1 MEMTPLLQWYAVHTQ
16 IHAEAKAAWHL
27 RNQGFLTY
35 LPCYLKRARH
45 ARQITERARPLF
57 PRYLFLAMDIA
68 AARWRAIRSTIG
80 VVELV
85 TQGDRPARVPD
96 RVIDEIRAREDARG
110 LVLLPQAPAFDRGEA
125 VQISHGALTGQTGIF
140 ECSSDDHRVVVLLE
154 LLGRQVRIR
163 LPEEAIAA
171 A

>member
-1 MEMTPLLQWYAVHTQ
+1 MLQWYAVHTQ
-16 IHAEAKAAWHL
+16 VHAESKANWHL
-27 RNQGFLTY
+27 RNQGFATY
-35 LPCYLKRARH
+35 LPCYLKRVRH
-45 ARQITERARPLF
+45 ARQARERARPLF

-85 TQGDRPARVPD
+85 SHGDRPAPVPQT
-96 RVIDEIRAREDARG
+96 VIDEIRAREDARG
-110 LVLLPQAPAFDRGEA
+110 LVVLPPAPAFGPGER
-125 VQISHGALTGQTGIF
+125 VQINHGALTGQTGIF
-140 ECSSDDHRVVVLLE
+140 ECVSDADRVVVLLE

-163 LPEEAIAA
+163 LPVDAVAA